1 MIQFIEITE
10 GRTSKKLIS
19 ISNVLSIRS
28 IPGNA
33 DKTEIVMIGENDI
46 YEVNKPYDYFVSN
59 LSVLKTE

>member
-19 ISNVLSIRS
+19 ISNVLSIRG